1 MLTKL
6 DYRRDFCSLHH
17 TLVFSR
23 VMLYKL
29 YENLDKNDLKKLK
42 FLFSDQLG
50 RRTIELCN
58 VRTKLLHH
66 SHNPDI
72 KNERLLLEI

>member
-1 MLTKL
+1 M
-6 DYRRDFCSLHH
+6 
-17 TLVFSR
+17 LVFFR

-29 YENLDKNDLKKLK
+29 YENLNKEDLKKLK

-50 RRTIELCN
+50 RRQTELCD
-58 VRTKLLHH
+58 VRTKPLHH
-66 SHNPDI
+66 SRNPDI